1 MSNRRRAIALILPAI
16 VAAIVLRCVP
26 GESDA
31 ATTVRAQRTAP
42 AIARTTG
49 PVRARVENTGLE
61 PSDAAPIHLVVA
73 PGGNEV
79 RYRVHEQLVR
89 MDLPQDA
96 IGRTT
101 EITGGIGVGNDGQV
115 IPGESKFVIN
125 VGTLKSDRDMR
136 DGYIR
141 RRTLETDKYPTVEF
155 SPTGFSGLPKVLPTS
170 GKHTFDIIGNLTVRG
185 VTKPTTWHVTA
196 EAKGGQVTGSAAT
209 AFTFS
214 DFNMDQP
221 RVPVLLSVADTIR
234 LEYDFTLVPKS

>member
-1 MSNRRRAIALILPAI
+1 MLNRRRAIALTLPAI
-16 VAAIVLRCVP
+16 VTAIALSCAP
-26 GESDA
+26 GDSDA
-31 ATTVRAQRTAP
+31 ATTVRAQAAP
-42 AIARTTG
+42 AAIALNSQ
-49 PVRARVENTGLE
+49 PVAASVENTTLV
-61 PSDAAPIHLVVA
+61 PSNAAPIHLVVA
-73 PGGNEV
+73 PSGNEV

-89 MDLPQDA
+89 MDLPSDA

-101 EITGGIGVGNDGQV
+101 EIKGGIGVGNDGQI

-136 DGYIR
+136 DGYVR
-141 RRTLETDKYPTVEF
+141 RRTLETDTYPTVEF
-155 SPTGFSGLPKVLPTS
+155 APTGFRGLPKVFPTS

-185 VTKPTTWHVTA
+185 VTKPTTWRVTA

>member
-1 MSNRRRAIALILPAI
+1 MLNRRRAIALTLPAI
-16 VAAIVLRCVP
+16 VGAIALRCAP
-26 GESDA
+26 GDSDA
-31 ATTVRAQRTAP
+31 ATTVRAQSPAP
-42 AIARTTG
+42 SVARNTE
-49 PVRARVENTGLE
+49 PVLASTENTLA
-61 PSDAAPIHLVVA
+61 PSNAAPIHLVVA
-73 PGGNEV
+73 PSGNEV

-101 EITGGIGVGNDGQV
+101 EITGGIGVGNDGQ
-115 IPGESKFVIN
+115 ILPGESKFVIN

-136 DGYIR
+136 DGYVR

-155 SPTGFSGLPKVLPTS
+155 APSGFTGLPKVLPTS
-170 GKHTFDIIGNLTVRG
+170 GKHAFDVIGNLTVRG

-196 EAKGGQVTGSAAT
+196 EAKGGQVTGSAST

-234 LEYDFTLVPKS
+234 LEYDFTLVPKG

>member
-1 MSNRRRAIALILPAI
+1 
-16 VAAIVLRCVP
+16 
-26 GESDA
+26 
-31 ATTVRAQRTAP
+31 
-42 AIARTTG
+42 
-49 PVRARVENTGLE
+49 
-61 PSDAAPIHLVVA
+61 
-73 PGGNEV
+73 
-79 RYRVHEQLVR
+79 

-96 IGRTT
+96 IGRTS
-101 EITGGIGVGNDGQV
+101 EITGGIGVGNDGQ
-115 IPGESKFVIN
+115 IISGESKFVIN

-155 SPTGFSGLPKVLPTS
+155 APTGFRGLPKVLPTS

-185 VTKPTTWHVTA
+185 VTKPTTWRVTA
-196 EAKGGQVTGSAAT
+196 EAKGGQVTGNAAT

-234 LEYDFTLVPKS
+234 LEYDFTLIPKS